1 MTQIYFVRHA
11 EPNYANHD
19 DLTRELSPKGLQDRH
34 AVTAFLRDKGV
45 SAVLSSPYRRALDTV
60 RPFAEEAGLPIIHVR
75 DFRERRITD
84 GWIDDFNAFA
94 RRQWADFD
102 YALPGGES
110 LRQVQRRC
118 VAALERVL
126 EEYAGECVVIG
137 GHGTAISTVLNYYRP
152 AFGYEAFEQIR
163 HVMPWIVRLDFDGMQ
178 LTEMESIFIHRHIIR

>member
-11 EPNYANHD
+11 EPNYTNHD

-34 AVTAFLRDKGV
+34 AVTVFLRDKGV
-45 SAVLSSPYRRALDTV
+45 SAVLSSPYRRALDTI
-60 RPFAEEAGLPIIHVR
+60 RPFAEEAGLPIIQVQ
-75 DFRERRITD
+75 DFRERCIT
-84 GWIDDFNAFA
+84 GAWIDDFNTFA

-110 LRQVQRRC
+110 LREVQHRC
-118 VAALERVL
+118 VAALEQVL
-126 EEYAGECVVIG
+126 QTYAGQRVVIG

-152 AFGYEAFEQIR
+152 SFGYESFEAIR

-178 LTEMESIFIHRHIIR
+178 FIRMESFIAL